1 MPAERRRSGATADT
15 AFREHRG
22 LISPGVQ
29 KELDELDESEELLA
43 PTVHAQDRQAGKRG
57 KRGGKPDKV
66 DLLIDTWLAIMG
78 LIGICGL
85 AFLPIAFFYHRQSR

>member
-15 AFREHRG
+15 AEHRG

-29 KELDELDESEELLA
+29 KELDELDASEELLA

-57 KRGGKPDKV
+57 KCGGKPDKV
-66 DLLIDTWLAIMG
+66 DLLIDAWLAIMG

-85 AFLPIAFFYHRQSR
+85 AFLPIAFYYHRQSR

>member
-1 MPAERRRSGATADT
+1 MPAERRRSGASADT

-85 AFLPIAFFYHRQSR
+85 AFLPIAFYYHRQSR